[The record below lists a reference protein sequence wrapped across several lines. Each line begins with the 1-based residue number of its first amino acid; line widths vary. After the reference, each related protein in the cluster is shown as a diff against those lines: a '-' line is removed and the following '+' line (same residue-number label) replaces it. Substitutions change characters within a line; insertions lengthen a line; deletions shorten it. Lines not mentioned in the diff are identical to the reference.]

1 MTLPDIPI
9 SINEPAMA
17 FNRSLI
23 SLILAALSLSISA
36 QAPDEPSYKLNA
48 PGSSL
53 IVTLFSTGLDKV

>member
-9 SINEPAMA
+9 PINEPAMA

-36 QAPDEPSYKLNA
+36 QAPDEPSYEPNA
-48 PGSSL
+48 LGSSL
-53 IVTLFSTGLDKV
+53 IVTPFSTGLDKV